1 MSEWTVNQ
9 SLKNLQ
15 PSAIRAFNDQIA
27 GIEGL
32 IPLTLGEPDF
42 DTPDFIKQA
51 AIQAI
56 NQAHNGYTHSKGML
70 PLRQAIHSYLARKYQ
85 VTYDPNEEIIVTAGA
100 TEALFASLMG
110 LLNPGD
116 EVLVPAPHYAVYGT
130 QVGLCGGKM
139 VPIDVSEE
147 DFIFRPDR
155 LAEAIEAHPK
165 ARLLLFNHPNNPT
178 GRSYQAEQLS
188 QLAQVIKRHS
198 LMVLSDEIYSE
209 LTYDFPHTSLAHYL
223 PDQTIL
229 INGASKSHAMTGWRM
244 GFICGPR
251 EIISEI
257 FKVHQATV
265 NTPTTQAQ
273 YAALAAYQ
281 QGDEAIIKMR
291 QAYQVRRDF
300 LLDAFTD
307 LGYDL
312 TPPQGAFYLFVQVPT
327 WFDGDETAFCLALA
341 NQAKVGVIPG
351 SAFGQAG
358 SGYFRLSYAASLDQ
372 LQEAMQRIA
381 HFTMQYRG

>member
-1 MSEWTVNQ
+1 
-9 SLKNLQ
+9 
-15 PSAIRAFNDQIA
+15 
-27 GIEGL
+27 
-32 IPLTLGEPDF
+32 
-42 DTPDFIKQA
+42 
-51 AIQAI
+51 
-56 NQAHNGYTHSKGML
+56 
-70 PLRQAIHSYLARKYQ
+70 
-85 VTYDPNEEIIVTAGA
+85 
-100 TEALFASLMG
+100 
-110 LLNPGD
+110 
-116 EVLVPAPHYAVYGT
+116 
-130 QVGLCGGKM
+130 
-139 VPIDVSEE
+139 
-147 DFIFRPDR
+147 
-155 LAEAIEAHPK
+155 
-165 ARLLLFNHPNNPT
+165 
-178 GRSYQAEQLS
+178 
-188 QLAQVIKRHS
+188 
-198 LMVLSDEIYSE
+198 MVLSDEIYSE

-229 INGASKSHAMTGWRM
+229 INGTSKSHAMTGWRM

-358 SGYFRLSYAASLDQ
+358 RGYFRLSYAASLDQ